1 MKVVFLAGGYG
12 SRISEYTTK
21 IPKPMI
27 KLCNKPIIE
36 HLINY
41 YQNYGFKDFLIAG
54 GYKVNVLKKF
64 FDNSRIFKNIKVKV
78 VNTGLNTLTGKR
90 IYKLKKFLKN
100 EENFLLTYGDGI
112 SDIEL
117 TNLINFHKKKNSIFT
132 LSAVRP
138 AARFGELK
146 ISGNKIV
153 NFQEK
158 PQMQKG
164 WINGGFFVVN
174 KKFFKFLSNKN
185 VMLEREPFT
194 KVSAS
199 GKMFA
204 YKHQGFW
211 KCIDTKRDLDQFEI
225 LIKNKKFDLK
235 CFKSEK

>member
-64 FDNSRIFKNIKVKV
+64 FDNNSIFKNIKVKV